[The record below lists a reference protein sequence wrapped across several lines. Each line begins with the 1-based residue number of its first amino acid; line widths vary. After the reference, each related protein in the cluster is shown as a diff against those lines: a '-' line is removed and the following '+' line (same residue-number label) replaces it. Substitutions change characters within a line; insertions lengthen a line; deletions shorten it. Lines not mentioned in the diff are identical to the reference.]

1 MSQPLIV
8 RSEITFDAPMARVWD
23 ALTNPEMT
31 QQYMF
36 GCQALSD
43 WKIGSPLI
51 WKGTFNG
58 TELVAVKGTIVDI
71 QPGKLLAYTTFD
83 PNSTLEDIPQNYVT
97 VTYTLTP
104 KGNQTLLEVTQGD
117 FAHVADGERRYK
129 ETYND
134 GQGWTPI
141 LVEIKKLV
149 ETA

>member
-1 MSQPLIV
+1 M
-8 RSEITFDAPMARVWD
+8 
-23 ALTNPEMT
+23 
-31 QQYMF
+31 
-36 GCQALSD
+36 
-43 WKIGSPLI
+43 
-51 WKGTFNG
+51 
-58 TELVAVKGTIVDI
+58 AVKGTIVDI

-104 KGNQTLLEVTQGD
+104 KGSQTLLEVTQGD